1 MDDIMNLAQLSGALA
16 TGNLGQRGLDSSL
29 KKALTTT
36 AGFLGVNLES
46 QAKIL
51 LPLFAGL
58 RHRYPVDTPSMGAAT
73 AQWRMQLGFGAFNFG
88 AAANFG
94 TANGANGG
102 ATAPSAT
109 TIAAD
114 YKSLSINGEV
124 QWEAIQQ
131 ARGFDNAMTI
141 DTMWAL
147 SALLRL
153 EELICLY
160 ANEAAIS
167 APVITGTSATLSSA
181 LTFAVGTWS
190 VIVTAI
196 TGQGALT
203 NASSNSPVGESVNS
217 NTAAVVVA
225 ATAKDFLD
233 VSWPAVPGAVGYK
246 VYCNSAVNGGA
257 GATTLCDPAT
267 KLAYAKTVSGSFL
280 TTKGDAIVVP
290 TGQTF
295 VTVNHV
301 QIIAVPTAGTP
312 PPGAEGTANA
322 NVFEGTLAWCEKSTI
337 YGQAL
342 PFRNIIDQAGL
353 LLTTSGT
360 GIAEFDS
367 ILQTQW
373 QINHTSP
380 SLILCSSNS
389 IVSMGNKIAAA
400 GSNSQ
405 IRLDVYQDRNRV
417 VGGLYVG
424 GYVNKFA
431 SSMAGMQTT
440 IDVWAHPYMPDGS
453 FLFLSEN
460 IPNQTYPYSRT
471 AKAFALDVQT
481 PYTYFELGRT
491 QRSFPYDVFLGETLK
506 CYWPSAQAAIVGAR
520 VDS

>member
-1 MDDIMNLAQLSGALA
+1 MDDIMNLAQLSGAMA
-16 TGNLGQRGLDSSL
+16 TGNLGQRGMDSDM
-29 KKALTTT
+29 KKALTTS
-36 AGFLGVNLES
+36 AGFLGINLEA
-46 QAKIL
+46 QAKIM

-58 RHRYPVDTPSMGAAT
+58 RHRYPVDTPTMGAAQ
-73 AQWRMQLGFGAFNFG
+73 AQWRMQLGFGAFGFG

-102 ATAPSAT
+102 TTLPSAT

-131 ARGFDNAMTI
+131 SRGFDNAMTI

-153 EELICLY
+153 EELIVLY
-160 ANEAAIS
+160 ANEAAITMTT
-167 APVITGTSATLSSA
+167 IATAGGSTLNTPA
-181 LTFAVGTWS
+181 TFAAGTWT

-196 TGQGALT
+196 TGQGSLT
-203 NASSNSPVGESVNS
+203 NATANSAVGESANS
-217 NTAAVVVA
+217 NSVGVVA
-225 ATAKDFLD
+225 PVGGSTFLD

-246 VYCNSAVNGGA
+246 VYCNSAVGGGA
-257 GATTLCDPAT
+257 GATTLVLPT
-267 KLAYAKTVSGSFL
+267 QMAYTTGNL
-280 TTKGDAIVVP
+280 TTLGTTISVP
-290 TGQTF
+290 TGQTY
-295 VTVNHV
+295 VTVNRV

-312 PPGAEGTANA
+312 PPGADGTANA

-342 PFRNIIDQAGL
+342 PFRNTIDQAGL
-353 LLTTSGT
+353 SLTTQGT
-360 GIAEFDS
+360 GIKEFDS

-373 QINHTSP
+373 QTNHTSP
-380 SLILCSSNS
+380 SLVLCSSNS
-389 IVSMGNKIAAA
+389 VVSMSNKIAAA

-440 IDVWAHPYMPDGS
+440 IDVWAHPYMPDGT

-491 QRSFPYDVFLGETLK
+491 QRSFPYDVFLGESLK
-506 CYWPSAQAAIVGAR
+506 CYWPSAQACIVGAR

>member
-1 MDDIMNLAQLSGALA
+1 MDDIQQLAAISGQLAASQF
-16 TGNLGQRGLDSSL
+16 GQTSPQQL
-29 KKALTTT
+29 KKALTTA
-36 AGFLGVNLES
+36 AGFLGINLEA

-58 RHRYPVDTPSMGAAT
+58 RHRLPVDTPAVGAAT
-73 AQWRMQLGFGAFNFG
+73 AQWRMQLGFGAFAFG

-102 ATAPSAT
+102 TTSPSAT
-109 TIAAD
+109 SIAAD
-114 YKSLSINGEV
+114 YKALSINGEV

-131 ARGFDNAMTI
+131 ARGFDNAMAI
-141 DTMWAL
+141 DTMFAL

-153 EELICLY
+153 EELEILF
-160 ANEAAIS
+160 ANEALLTP
-167 APVITGTSATLSSA
+167 PVISGNPATA
-181 LTFAVGTWS
+181 TAVNTFAAGTWH
-190 VIVTAI
+190 VKVTALS
-196 TGQGALT
+196 GQGTLT
-203 NASSNSPVGESVNS
+203 NAAANSNVGESAVS
-217 NTAAVVVA
+217 NNLAIVVPVG
-225 ATAKDFLD
+225 DSDYLD
-233 VSWPAVPGAVGYK
+233 VSWPAVEGALGYK
-246 VYCNSAVNGGA
+246 VYVEAAAGGGTFYLVNPNTG
-257 GATTLCDPAT
+257 
-267 KLAYAKTVSGSFL
+267 LAYAKLSGGSYL
-280 TTKGDAIVVP
+280 GALGDAIVVP

-301 QIIAVPTAGTP
+301 QIIAVGVNTQPT
-312 PPGAEGTANA
+312 PPGADGSANS
-322 NVFEGTLAWCEKSTI
+322 NVFEGLTAWAQKSTI

-342 PFRNIIDQAGL
+342 PFRNVKDMAGL
-353 LLTTSGT
+353 TLTAQGT

-373 QINHTSP
+373 VTNHTSP
-380 SLILCSSNS
+380 SLIVCSANS
-389 IVSMGNKIAAA
+389 IVSMSNKIAAA

-440 IDVWAHPYMPDGS
+440 IDVWAHPYMPDGT

-471 AKAFALDVQT
+471 SKAFALDVQT

-491 QRSFPYDVFLGETLK
+491 SRTFPYDVFLGETLK
-506 CYWPSAQAAIVGAR
+506 CYYPSAQAAIVGAR